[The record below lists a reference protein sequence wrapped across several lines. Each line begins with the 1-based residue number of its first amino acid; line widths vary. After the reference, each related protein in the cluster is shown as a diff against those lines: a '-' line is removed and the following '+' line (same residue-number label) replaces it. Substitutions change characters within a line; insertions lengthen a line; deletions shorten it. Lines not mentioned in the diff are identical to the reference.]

1 MSFVCKP
8 LPAALG
14 AAGWLLAGLAMAAPE
29 VPPGSLAEQLKQM
42 QREWSQYRSATE
54 KQLASQQARI
64 DQLEAQL
71 GQRPPPLPPPRV
83 SASPDG
89 LVVGAP
95 AAVASTG
102 PAGGPAISST
112 PVSSNPATQSRTQD
126 VAQALDVPGVLTPK
140 GRFVLEPSLQYS
152 YSSSDR
158 VALLGYTI
166 IPAITIGLIDV
177 RRVNRS
183 SWIGSIAGRYG
194 ITNRLEVEGRLP
206 YVWQSENSLQRALAT
221 GSSNDQ
227 IFNTSGKGIGDAEVA
242 LRYQFNQPV
251 DGGPYYIGNLR
262 VKSNTGKGPFDVN
275 YVTQDNFQ
283 YQTELPTGSGFWG
296 YQFGASAILPSDPA
310 VFFGTLSYTWNQKAS
325 VNKVQCVKV
334 DANSSMPCQ
343 ATLIGTVDP
352 GDVVEV
358 NFGMGVAI
366 NDRSSFSIAYDHN
379 YIGKSKVNGVTPVDA
394 YAVQVGMLQLGYAY
408 RLTKSSAV
416 NLTLGIGTTQDSPG
430 VQLTLRAPITF

>member
-29 VPPGSLAEQLKQM
+29 VPSGSLAEQLKQM

-71 GQRPPPLPPPRV
+71 GQRPPPPPPPRV

>member
-379 YIGKSKVNGVTPVDA
+379 SLLSG
-394 YAVQVGMLQLGYAY
+394 
-408 RLTKSSAV
+408 
-416 NLTLGIGTTQDSPG
+416 
-430 VQLTLRAPITF
+430 